1 MPSQLPVENYNFV
14 LTRLRY
20 LAAAVINIPNF
31 RPDGK
36 PPAAFTDLPPLA
48 EQSFAALL
56 VRYNAAN
63 LAEGTM
69 RHSFGGAYAEAVTV
83 YACMKSCFRADPN
96 CRRAIRSL
104 PKAARTPDRTVVRM
118 KALTE
123 LWGTLPNVPGTNA
136 PLLVGEMT
144 AGSFGS
150 MATDFD
156 AKVGTARL
164 ENSKYAGAL
173 ALLHDKLATW
183 DRLVSA
189 ATEQGRARFKPGTP
203 ERAIIDRI
211 PVEPS
216 TQQPGAGV
224 ITEAASPAPGAVRFQ
239 CGAAHATSFQIW
251 HKGPGATVFTPVAE
265 VLLPGEYAATGL
277 AAGTHEY
284 QVVGENSRGTGAAS
298 APVSL
303 AVAAEAVA

>member
-1 MPSQLPVENYNFV
+1 MNPKLPIEAYTFV
-14 LTRLRY
+14 LSRLRY
-20 LAAAVINIPNF
+20 LVAAVTDIPTF
-31 RPDGK
+31 KPDGK
-36 PPAAFTDLPPLA
+36 PASAYTDLPAQCEQAYGALLGPFNLA
-48 EQSFAALL
+48 GAALD
-56 VRYNAAN
+56 VMQAAR
-63 LAEGTM
+63 AAG
-69 RHSFGGAYAEAVTV
+69 HADAVAV
-83 YACMKSCFRADPN
+83 YGCMKLCYRADVA
-96 CRRAIRSL
+96 CDRSIRSI
-104 PKAARTPDRTVVRM
+104 PKSNSTPERALARMQSTAT
-118 KALTE
+118 
-123 LWGTLPNVPGTNA
+123 LWATLPNVPGTNA
-136 PLLVGEMT
+136 PLAVGEIT

-150 MATDFD
+150 MTAAFSAVLSAART
-156 AKVGTARL
+156 KEGVYVG
-164 ENSKYAGAL
+164 GL
-173 ALLHDKLATW
+173 ALFHEKLAAW
-183 DRLVSA
+183 NRLVSA
-189 ATEQGRARFKPGTP
+189 AAGQGRARFKPGTP

-251 HKGPGATVFTPVAE
+251 HKGPGATVFTPLAE